1 MIVQRKPVV
10 PKILYNKAL
19 IEHQVEKISLSCPI
33 AFPPAYEP
41 AASTGNIYDYISYEA
56 DWMQR
61 LEASFSK
68 DDSSSS
74 LPVAINVDA
83 THYHILRQHLRLL
96 KQQFNF
102 VLPQLVVAQQGADKL
117 YTSLVAEQK
126 SLEKA
131 HVVVQDLE
139 VVVARQNK
147 EIEQMKLVNKAFLKS
162 AYTQKNVVAELN
174 DTISRLNGELVG
186 ECAAHSEKIL
196 ELERELE
203 IVKCNLTKKEDV
215 ALSLREA
222 VEITNFN
229 CEAEL
234 AKREEIISS
243 LRRDLD
249 RSTQKEH
256 VANAG
261 FAEKLAGH
269 GVTMADLHNKAPQ
282 LTYSHEDPANV
293 VAKKDLH
300 VQELTEA
307 HLQLKNIKA
316 QYVDQLAAHEQKV
329 HELQQEVAMCIN
341 QEFEMKTKLSEML
354 AQMEVDVREL
364 QTRNITLDS
373 ANANLLN
380 TIAEQKQILK
390 IAQVE
395 NNSVQS
401 IKARIIKELV
411 EDREEVTGVLQEEVK
426 RVHDKA
432 QIFNR
437 TNADVVLKVAEGE
450 SVVDSRFNDFT
461 KSQLGTRATGNAM
474 TDLQDTNT
482 QPVEHQTDKVG
493 HEAPIPPLFTAI
505 LPFTKWNKR
514 EPESNQ

>member
-1 MIVQRKPVV
+1 MVLIPIRKWI
-10 PKILYNKAL
+10 PKID
-19 IEHQVEKISLSCPI
+19 
-33 AFPPAYEP
+33 F
-41 AASTGNIYDYISYEA
+41 
-56 DWMQR
+56 
-61 LEASFSK
+61 
-68 DDSSSS
+68 
-74 LPVAINVDA
+74 
-83 THYHILRQHLRLL
+83 
-96 KQQFNF
+96 
-102 VLPQLVVAQQGADKL
+102 
-117 YTSLVAEQK
+117 
-126 SLEKA
+126 
-131 HVVVQDLE
+131 
-139 VVVARQNK
+139 
-147 EIEQMKLVNKAFLKS
+147 
-162 AYTQKNVVAELN
+162 
-174 DTISRLNGELVG
+174 
-186 ECAAHSEKIL
+186 
-196 ELERELE
+196 
-203 IVKCNLTKKEDV
+203 
-215 ALSLREA
+215 
-222 VEITNFN
+222 
-229 CEAEL
+229 
-234 AKREEIISS
+234 
-243 LRRDLD
+243 
-249 RSTQKEH
+249 
-256 VANAG
+256 
-261 FAEKLAGH
+261 
-269 GVTMADLHNKAPQ
+269 
-282 LTYSHEDPANV
+282 
-293 VAKKDLH
+293 
-300 VQELTEA
+300 
-307 HLQLKNIKA
+307 KNIKA